1 MDVSAAV
8 TCGCSACMSLA
19 MVVGQS
25 WSCAGAAV
33 RAVAFDLSKVL
44 VTCGPPGHKFPLPG
58 SHLTKKA
65 TFSNV

>member
-25 WSCAGAAV
+25 WSCAGWHTV
-33 RAVAFDLSKVL
+33 LGFSGSFD
-44 VTCGPPGHKFPLPG
+44 GIQG
-58 SHLTKKA
+58 S
-65 TFSNV
+65 FIGI